1 MNYWLLRNDQRF
13 GPYLIEDLRRM
24 VAERNAFEFDWVWQ
38 EDTPSWVRLIET
50 AEWRKAQPP
59 HPRPRGVRIKQAK
72 PAIAKLV
79 DTVKDYF
86 VPDRAQVTKAKE
98 LEKLANNLWAESV
111 NLVSNAYQTHL
122 RGDSEEALDIFVAA
136 AKMQIEANK
145 LSNDAIKIYN
155 ELEAS
160 TEY

>member
-38 EDTPSWVRLIET
+38 EGTSSWVRLIET
-50 AEWRKAQPP
+50 AEWRKAPPP
-59 HPRPRGVRIKQAK
+59 HPSPRGVRIKQAK
-72 PAIAKLV
+72 PGIARLV

-86 VPDRAQVTKAKE
+86 VPDRARLTKARE
-98 LEKLANNLWAESV
+98 LEKLSNNLWAESV

-122 RGDSEEALDIFVAA
+122 GGDSEEALDIFISA

-155 ELEAS
+155 ELEGP

>member
-1 MNYWLLRNDQRF
+1 
-13 GPYLIEDLRRM
+13 
-24 VAERNAFEFDWVWQ
+24 
-38 EDTPSWVRLIET
+38 
-50 AEWRKAQPP
+50 
-59 HPRPRGVRIKQAK
+59 
-72 PAIAKLV
+72 V

-86 VPDRAQVTKAKE
+86 VPDRARLTKARE
-98 LEKLANNLWAESV
+98 LEKLSNNLWAESV

-122 RGDSEEALDIFVAA
+122 GGDSEEALDIFISA

-155 ELEAS
+155 ELEGP